1 MHRTRDVSQIK
12 FPGSQLWDGY
22 SGTCS
27 LLASALKINWWGVQE
42 ERLARGECNCDAVA
56 TEASVSS
63 IRSPGAGIAFQSCS
77 KLGLEGQTITACT
90 DWSLGASFHKKWHD
104 PGPRGFLWLRA
115 TSWGFNRGLSP
126 ANTTSTYKNKLQ
138 DFSGGPV
145 VKNLSAS
152 AGDTGSIPGLERS
165 NMSWGNWPC
174 APQVLSTLEPMLCNK
189 RSLHNKKFVRS
200 N

>member
-22 SGTCS
+22 SGTCR

-42 ERLARGECNCDAVA
+42 ERLARGEIELWCSCNR
-56 TEASVSS
+56 S
-63 IRSPGAGIAFQSCS
+63 ISQFHKESFQSCS
-77 KLGLEGQTITACT
+77 KLGWEGQTITACT

-115 TSWGFNRGLSP
+115 TSWGFNRGLST
-126 ANTTSTYKNKLQ
+126 ANTTCTYKNKLQ

-165 NMSWGNWPC
+165 HMSWGNWPC
-174 APQVLSTLEPMLCNK
+174 VPHVLSTLEPMLCNK
-189 RSLHNKKFVRS
+189 WSLHSKKCVCS